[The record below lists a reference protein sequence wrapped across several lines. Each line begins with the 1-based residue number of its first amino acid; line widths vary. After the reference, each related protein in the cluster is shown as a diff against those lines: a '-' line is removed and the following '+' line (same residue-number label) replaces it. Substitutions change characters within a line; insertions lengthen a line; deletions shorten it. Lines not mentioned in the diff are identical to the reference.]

1 MPLLGKS
8 KKPTNEDAIQNLR
21 STKELLE
28 RKQAHLEKQIEQS
41 TETARKLA
49 RTDKR
54 KALLAL
60 KQKKKY
66 DAQLKQCDGVLSN
79 MDLLLDQ
86 LEQSQMTA
94 QVTKAMHQAA
104 TSLQQTQKANN
115 LDKLEDMMYDI
126 EEQISQ
132 GEQINDALSRQI
144 GFGAND
150 VDEDDLE
157 AELNDLMQEDLD
169 AQMLDIAAVPSA
181 SLPNVPTTSLPAQEE
196 DDDLNELRAFAEAQ

>member
-1 MPLLGKS
+1 
-8 KKPTNEDAIQNLR
+8 
-21 STKELLE
+21 
-28 RKQAHLEKQIEQS
+28 
-41 TETARKLA
+41 
-49 RTDKR
+49 
-54 KALLAL
+54 
-60 KQKKKY
+60 
-66 DAQLKQCDGVLSN
+66 
-79 MDLLLDQ
+79 
-86 LEQSQMTA
+86 MTA

-150 VDEDDLE
+150 VDEEDLE